1 MKETQKNYLQELFYG
16 VNENDHSFIIKEL
29 EDYLTPD
36 QVTESFSI
44 AQQAFSILSD
54 MYTRFLSG
62 GLDIDLSSYRKANL
76 DYIYFNQLFEQLGE
90 YSSMLFVASL
100 EINFNR
106 DTLDHLKK
114 IAEDKTSKSLEIDR
128 LLAAEQSK

>member
-16 VNENDHSFIIKEL
+16 VDANDHSFIIKEL

-36 QVTESFSI
+36 QVTECFGI
-44 AQQAFSILSD
+44 AQQAFSILSNMD
-54 MYTRFLSG
+54 KRFLSG

-76 DYIYFNQLFEQLGE
+76 DYIYFNQLFDQLSE

-114 IAEDKTSKSLEIDR
+114 IAEDKTAKSLEMDR
-128 LLAAEQSK
+128 LLAAERST